1 MKTPRLW
8 ILVADAGRAKVLAYE
23 KPGRPLRPLDGLMF
37 DNELPPS
44 RDILADRPGR
54 SFESVGAT
62 RHAQE
67 NPTDPRRELK
77 RMFATRLAGTLQDRL
92 QVGDFDAL
100 AVVAP
105 PSFMGDLRAVW
116 PDGLRA
122 RITSEL
128 TRDLTNS
135 PAEELQS
142 ALQDGLELP
151 GPTR

>member
-1 MKTPRLW
+1 MT
-8 ILVADAGRAKVLAYE
+8 
-23 KPGRPLRPLDGLMF
+23 
-37 DNELPPS
+37 
-44 RDILADRPGR
+44 
-54 SFESVGAT
+54 
-62 RHAQE
+62 

-77 RMFATRLAGTLQDRL
+77 RTFAIKLAGTLQDRL
-92 QVGDFDAL
+92 QAGDFDAL

-105 PSFMGDLRAVW
+105 PSFMGDLRAAW